1 MHPFLILLAGLAVIL
16 VAIVGLRVHAFL
28 ALLGAAILVSFLA
41 PGDDLTRISRVAEAF
56 GRMTGSVGI
65 VIALAAI
72 VGTAMTDSGA
82 ADRIVAA
89 FLRVLGEKRD
99 AVALGATSFVLSLP
113 VFFDTV
119 FFLLAPLARSMHA
132 RTKRHYLKYLLAMCA
147 SGVATHTLVPPHPGP
162 LGVADT
168 LHVDLG
174 LMILMGIAISVPS
187 SIVGFAFGT
196 WIDRRM
202 DVPMRF
208 PVVEGA
214 QAAAEKRMPPLVLAV
229 LPVVLPVILI
239 ATGTMVE
246 AMRVWMPARMELWN
260 ALRPV
265 TSVLGNP
272 NFAMFISAA
281 LALMLMV
288 RQRQSGAAEIAAVV
302 DRAIMGAGAVILIVA
317 AGGAF
322 GAMLQA
328 AKIGPAIQVL
338 FAGGRGQPG
347 LSVLL
352 LAFAITVVIKV
363 AQGSSTVA
371 MITTAGMM
379 SAMLSDVVLPFHLVY
394 LCTAISSGSLVGS
407 WMNDAGFWVFSRIG
421 GVTELETL
429 RSWTPLSAIVGLT
442 SLVTTLTLATVL
454 PLR

>member
-1 MHPFLILLAGLAVIL
+1 MHPFLILIVGLAVIL

-56 GRMTGSVGI
+56 GRMAGSVGI

-174 LMILMGIAISVPS
+174 VMILMGIAISIPS
-187 SIVGFAFGT
+187 SIVGFLFGT

-208 PVVEGA
+208 PVTETE
-214 QAAAEKRMPPLVLAV
+214 QAAAEMRMPPLILAV
-229 LPVVLPVILI
+229 LPVVLPVLLI
-239 ATGTMVE
+239 ATGTMIE
-246 AMRVWMPARMELWN
+246 AMRVWLPARMELWN

-281 LALMLMV
+281 LALLLMV
-288 RQRQSGAAEIAAVV
+288 RQRKSSAADVAAVV
-302 DRAIMGAGAVILIVA
+302 DRAIMGAGVVILIVA

-328 AKIGPAIQVL
+328 AKIGPAIQGM
-338 FAGGRGQPG
+338 FAGGHGQPG
-347 LSVLL
+347 ISVLL

-379 SAMLSDVVLPFHLVY
+379 SAMLSGVILPFHLVY

-442 SLVTTLTLATVL
+442 SLVTTLTLATVI

>member
-41 PGDDLTRISRVAEAF
+41 PGDDVTRISRVADAF
-56 GRMTGSVGI
+56 GRMAGSVGI

-288 RQRQSGAAEIAAVV
+288 RQRRSGAAEIAAVV

-352 LAFAITVVIKV
+352 LAFAITVVIKI

-379 SAMLSDVVLPFHLVY
+379 SAILSDVVLPFHLVY